1 MDAFGRLWEWVSLSG
16 LCSEYLSASSW
27 HFYRR
32 RKKGVIMS
40 QSCHL
45 ARFCQTPSTRVFSEV
60 EWKQAHV
67 FWALEK
73 VRLYR
78 EMGTWKRLFL
88 IKSFSSWS
96 LTYTFSL
103 RNLWFLMKLNW
114 LGLFVQSLGPN
125 KQAPTGAELNSLWG
139 NLYFNVFPNES
150 FQ

>member
-1 MDAFGRLWEWVSLSG
+1 MHLEDSENGCLCQVYALSTFQPPPG
-16 LCSEYLSASSW
+16 TSIEEE
-27 HFYRR
+27 
-32 RKKGVIMS
+32 KKGVIMS